1 MALENGNVSVF
12 RLGRSKSKLSL
23 AAVTIK
29 RSLKRRKRRK
39 ERFRLELRE
48 VNKEK
53 KLPFLRT
60 PKLGKRLVGLADHSL
75 YCSQKIGGSLT

>member
-1 MALENGNVSVF
+1 MALGNGNVSVF

-23 AAVTIK
+23 SAVTIK
-29 RSLKRRKRRK
+29 KYLKRRKRRK

-53 KLPFLRT
+53 KAFSE
-60 PKLGKRLVGLADHSL
+60 KASVHVKV
-75 YCSQKIGGSLT
+75 